1 MKNNLV
7 CLIHNSTRQTFV
19 CSSMQDIEGDD
30 PFGVLSRFVVSILY
44 NGTRIQYNFSGM
56 YTWLEKLP
64 SD

>member
-1 MKNNLV
+1 
-7 CLIHNSTRQTFV
+7 
-19 CSSMQDIEGDD
+19 MQDIEGDG

-44 NGTRIQYNFSGM
+44 NGTRIQYNFSVHLCM